1 MQGNIYGYVRVST
14 KDQNIE
20 RQIIALKNF
29 GVCEKNI
36 FIDKKSGKDFQRPAY
51 KKLLKNLKPN
61 DILIVQSIDRLGRNY
76 GEIIEQWR
84 VITKGKKADI
94 VILDMPLLDTRQ
106 HKDLI
111 GSLIT
116 DIILNLLSYFV
127 QIEREMNRQRQA
139 EGISAAKKRGVKFG
153 RPAKQIPENF
163 SEVYQ
168 LWQQGKISARTAG
181 KMLGT
186 THNTFL
192 NWTKKFSRKKN
203 NSATDCRKL

>member
-1 MQGNIYGYVRVST
+1 MQSNIYGYVRVST

-84 VITKGKKADI
+84 VITKSKKADI
-94 VILDMPLLDTRQ
+94 VIHAPTQR
-106 HKDLI
+106 
-111 GSLIT
+111 
-116 DIILNLLSYFV
+116 F
-127 QIEREMNRQRQA
+127 NRQFDNRYYI
-139 EGISAAKKRGVKFG
+139 EF
-153 RPAKQIPENF
+153 
-163 SEVYQ
+163 
-168 LWQQGKISARTAG
+168 
-181 KMLGT
+181 
-186 THNTFL
+186 TFVL
-192 NWTKKFSRKKN
+192 CTN
-203 NSATDCRKL
+203 

>member
-1 MQGNIYGYVRVST
+1 MGKIYGYIRVSS
-14 KDQNIE
+14 KDQNE
-20 RQIIALKNF
+20 DRQIIVLKNF

-84 VITKGKKADI
+84 VITKSKKADI
-94 VILDMPLLDTRQ
+94 VVLDMPLLDTRQ

-111 GSLIT
+111 SSLIT
-116 DIILNLLSYFV
+116 DITLNLLSYFA
-127 QIEREMNRQRQA
+127 QIEREMNKQRQS
-139 EGISAAKKRGVKFG
+139 EGISAAKKRGIKFG
-153 RPAKQIPENF
+153 RPQKNLPQNF

-186 THNTFL
+186 MHNTFL
-192 NWTKKFSRKKN
+192 NWTKKFFPQKK
-203 NSATDCRKL
+203 